1 MLLRLVL
8 GNTCFSCIHVGNLC
22 VFFVDV
28 RPKPTYRPQS
38 DPNENFKKAWV
49 VGEVMIFHEDAD
61 G

>member
-1 MLLRLVL
+1 M
-8 GNTCFSCIHVGNLC
+8 GNLC

-38 DPNENFKKAWV
+38 DPNENFKKALFV

>member
-8 GNTCFSCIHVGNLC
+8 GNTFPNVGNLC